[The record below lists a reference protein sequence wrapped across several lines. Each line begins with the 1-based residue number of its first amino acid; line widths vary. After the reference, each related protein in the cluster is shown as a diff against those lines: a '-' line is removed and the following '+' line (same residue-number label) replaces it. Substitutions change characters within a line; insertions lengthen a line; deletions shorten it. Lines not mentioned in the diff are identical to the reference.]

1 MYSPSQP
8 GATPDPRII
17 SPGDLKR
24 ERLKFTD
31 FKFRRTP
38 GGKCSA
44 EVELE
49 WIDGIRVRGTSAG
62 QSSATVDL
70 RVAADAAL
78 RAIETFS
85 DNSLEF
91 ELVGVKSVRAFDAT
105 VVGKLSSSSRLIVA
119 TPGSAAGAS
128 MLAVSSSSSASSAGC
143 ALVLSGADGCVLSS
157 SVSSVSSS
165 CSAAGRGAEPG
176 SA

>member
-1 MYSPSQP
+1 MYSSSQP
-8 GATPDPRII
+8 GATPDPRVIT
-17 SPGDLKR
+17 PGDLKR

-105 VVGKLSSSSRLIVA
+105 VVIVSVTVKKGDGPRKLL
-119 TPGSAAGAS
+119 GAC
-128 MLAVSSSSSASSAGC
+128 LAEDDPV
-143 ALVLSGADGCVLSS
+143 
-157 SVSSVSSS
+157 
-165 CSAAGRGAEPG
+165 RGAAVAVLNATNRVLG
-176 SA
+176 NFIATR

>member
-1 MYSPSQP
+1 MYSSSQP

-17 SPGDLKR
+17 TPGDLKR

-105 VVGKLSSSSRLIVA
+105 VVIV
-119 TPGSAAGAS
+119 S
-128 MLAVSSSSSASSAGC
+128 LAVHGDERAQR
-143 ALVLSGADGCVLSS
+143 LVGSYLTDTDFA
-157 SVSSVSSS
+157 
-165 CSAAGRGAEPG
+165 RGAALSVLHATNRILG
-176 SA
+176 NRFFMR